1 MRSVYLPLHVPF
13 AVVNESEGMVS
24 DEPRLITL
32 VTRGAE
38 PETTLS
44 VLNAPHIPK
53 HDNSWQKPG
62 DANLVTMCGLVLS
75 HQVKKLEKGGHL
87 LEVRIDAAKFHRP
100 EGLKMTKEEV
110 LRLVKEAIQLNFP
123 KARVTV
129 DG

>member
-44 VLNAPHIPK
+44 VLK
-53 HDNSWQKPG
+53 TSQ
-62 DANLVTMCGLVLS
+62 
-75 HQVKKLEKGGHL
+75 
-87 LEVRIDAAKFHRP
+87 HRS
-100 EGLKMTKEEV
+100 
-110 LRLVKEAIQLNFP
+110 
-123 KARVTV
+123 
-129 DG
+129 